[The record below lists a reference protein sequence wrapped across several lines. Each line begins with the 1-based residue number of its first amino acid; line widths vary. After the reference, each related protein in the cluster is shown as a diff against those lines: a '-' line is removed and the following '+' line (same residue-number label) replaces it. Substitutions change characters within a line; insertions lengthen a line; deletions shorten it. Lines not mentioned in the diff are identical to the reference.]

1 MTGLTLYAMT
11 EEYVEAARQL
21 AAMAEAGEID
31 AQALADTLDG
41 IRGALEVKAVNVAA
55 YSKHLDA
62 QAGVVDREM
71 ERLRAYR
78 VMLERQADALRDYL
92 YDQMVRAGITK
103 IEAVAGAPPFRL
115 AIRKNPPR
123 VVVDDEAAIP
133 WELKREITR
142 VEIDKTAIKDA
153 IKGGVSVPGAHIEQS
168 ERVEIR

>member
-1 MTGLTLYAMT
+1 MNSTTLYAMT

-31 AQALADTLDG
+31 AKALADTLDG
-41 IRGALEVKAVNVAA
+41 IRGVLETKAVNVAA
-55 YSKHLDA
+55 YSKHLEA

-92 YDQMVRAGITK
+92 YDQMVRAGITR

-115 AIRKNPPR
+115 SIRKNPPR
-123 VVVDDEAAIP
+123 VVVDHESEIP
-133 WELKREITR
+133 WEFKRERT
-142 VEIDKTAIKDA
+142 VVDIDKTLIKDA
-153 IKGGVSVPGAHIEQS
+153 IKAGVSVRGAHIEQS